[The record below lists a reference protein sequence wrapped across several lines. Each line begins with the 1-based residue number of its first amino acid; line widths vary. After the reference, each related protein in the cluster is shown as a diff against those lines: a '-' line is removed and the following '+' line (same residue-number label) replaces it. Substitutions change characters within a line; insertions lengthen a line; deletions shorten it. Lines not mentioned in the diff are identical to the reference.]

1 MTGAAAAA
9 APRRLPVAKLVVLAV
24 GAAVL
29 LYLPQY
35 YGPVEVER
43 FTKTIVFAMAILGL
57 NLLTGFSGQISLE
70 HGAFFGI
77 GAYTTAIL
85 VADHGW
91 PHLLTV
97 AVAAVICFAAG
108 FVAGLPA
115 LRIRGL
121 YLALTTLALAT
132 VFPTLI
138 QRFET
143 VTGGTQGK
151 SVEVFES
158 PIDSL
163 AHDQWAYYLAL
174 AFAVVTFILVRNL
187 VFSRVGRGLI
197 AVRDNEVAAEVVGVD
212 IARYKIVTFGLS
224 AMIAGVAGA
233 LSIVIQPFPYI
244 DARSF
249 TIALSIQFL
258 VGMVIGGAASIVGPV
273 IGAIFIERAPDF
285 ITDTMGF
292 DASLTNVV
300 YGVALILLMF
310 VAPGGVV
317 GLYHRLQGI
326 AARRLGRGGASR
338 AVADAAFATPERLAA
353 QAASGAADDHPAP
366 VPTGAVP
373 DHAAPPDLTS
383 TKGTS

>member
-1 MTGAAAAA
+1 MTSATA
-9 APRRLPVAKLVVLAV
+9 APARRIPVAKLAVLAV
-24 GAAVL
+24 VGAAL
-29 LYLPQY
+29 LYLPY
-35 YGPVEVER
+35 YYEAVEVER

-57 NLLTGFSGQISLE
+57 TLLTGFSGQISLG

-77 GAYTTAIL
+77 GAYATAIL

-97 AVAAVICFAAG
+97 VAAAVVCFVAG
-108 FVAGLPA
+108 VVAGLPA

-138 QRFET
+138 QRFKS

-151 SVEVFES
+151 SVPVYES
-158 PIDSL
+158 PFDGL

-174 AFAVVTFILVRNL
+174 AFAVAAFLLVRNL
-187 VFSRVGRGLI
+187 VSSRVGRALI

-224 AMIAGVAGA
+224 AMIAGVAGS
-233 LSIVIQPFPYI
+233 LSILVQPFPYI

-273 IGAIFIERAPDF
+273 IGAIFIERAPTF
-285 ITDTMGF
+285 ITDTLGF

-317 GLYHRLQGI
+317 GLYHRVR
-326 AARRLGRGGASR
+326 AFVERRFGRGGGSSR
-338 AVADAAFATPERLAA
+338 PVADAAFATPEQLAA
-353 QAASGAADDHPAP
+353 QAAAGADDEEDEPLPAD
-366 VPTGAVP
+366 PT
-373 DHAAPPDLTS
+373 DLTP
-383 TKGTS
+383 TKGMP